1 VHARSFC
8 DSMSFRLVRIAAA
21 NVIAAILPVV
31 LALIFQKYSVRGITE
46 GTQVASGDK
55 LSMTSRERVLSALE
69 HERPDRVPIDLG
81 GSICTSINVMAYQK
95 LKGYLDFKD
104 PRSRVSNI
112 LLFVP
117 EVEEEMRQKLHIDVV
132 ALDRLEASPGV
143 MRTEVWKELSLPNGE
158 PAFFPDGFEPVV
170 RDDGT
175 WELYHEG
182 VQKGMLSPLSG
193 SFVPTYF
200 PLKGA
205 GLEYLEEYDLS
216 PLDKGELELLGRK
229 ARDLY
234 ERTTYAIFG
243 WLGGSVFEATHY
255 LLGFDEAMLRF
266 VDDRTFMARLFER
279 LTEQAVRNVELYLD
293 AVGPYIQ
300 VIGFYDDFGIQT
312 GPMISPSLFREL
324 VKPQLKKIFGRV
336 HELSEARVFLHSCG
350 SVYEFIEDFIEVG
363 VDILNPV
370 QTSAFNMAPDLL
382 KEEFGDRIVFWG
394 GGCDVQRV
402 LPLGTPGEVRADVR
416 KRVEVLGRGGGFV
429 FAPIHN
435 ILADVP
441 PENVLAMYDEALQ
454 T

>member
-1 VHARSFC
+1 
-8 DSMSFRLVRIAAA
+8 
-21 NVIAAILPVV
+21 
-31 LALIFQKYSVRGITE
+31 
-46 GTQVASGDK
+46 
-55 LSMTSRERVLSALE
+55 MTSRERVLTALN
-69 HERPDRVPIDLG
+69 HHKPDRTPIDLG

-95 LKGYLDFKD
+95 LKGYLGLSD

-117 EVEEEMRQKLHIDVV
+117 EVEEEIRRILHVDVV
-132 ALDRLEASPGV
+132 ALDRLEAAPGV
-143 MRTEVWKELSLPNGE
+143 THTGVWKELYLPNGE
-158 PAFFPDGFEPVV
+158 PAYFPEGFKPVV

-182 VQKGMLSPLSG
+182 VQKGILSPLSG

-205 GLEYLEEYDLS
+205 GLEYLEEYDFS
-216 PLDKGELELLGRK
+216 PMDELELELLGRK

-234 ERTTYAIFG
+234 EQTEYAVFG

-255 LLGFDEAMLRF
+255 LLGFDEVMFRF
-266 VDDRTFMARLFER
+266 ADDRTFMVRLFER
-279 LTEQAVRNVELYLD
+279 LTEQTVRNVELYLD

-324 VKPQLKKIFGRV
+324 IKPHLKEIFDRV
-336 HELSEARVFLHSCG
+336 HELSDARVFLHSCG
-350 SVYEFIEDFIEVG
+350 SVYEFIEDFIETG

-370 QTSAFNMAPDLL
+370 QTSAFNMAPDTL
-382 KEEFGDRIVFWG
+382 KEKFGNRIAFWG

-402 LPLGTPGEVRADVR
+402 LPLGSPDDVR
-416 KRVEVLGRGGGFV
+416 RDVRERIGILGEGGGFV

-441 PENVLAMYDEALQ
+441 PENVAAMYGEVYEVSPMPPGQ
-454 T
+454 H

>member
-1 VHARSFC
+1 
-8 DSMSFRLVRIAAA
+8 M
-21 NVIAAILPVV
+21 
-31 LALIFQKYSVRGITE
+31 
-46 GTQVASGDK
+46 ASRDN
-55 LSMTSRERVLSALE
+55 LSMTSRERVLTALN
-69 HERPDRVPIDLG
+69 HSKPDRTPIDLG

-95 LKGYLDFKD
+95 LKGYFGLTD

-117 EVEEEMRQKLHIDVV
+117 EVEEEMRRKLHVDVV
-132 ALDRLEASPGV
+132 ALDRLEAAPGV
-143 MRTEVWKELSLPNGE
+143 LNTGVWKEHVLPNGE
-158 PAFFPDGFEPVV
+158 QAFFAESFEPVI

-182 VQKGMLSPLSG
+182 IQKGMLSPLSG

-200 PLKGA
+200 PLKNA
-205 GLEYLEEYDLS
+205 SLEYLEEYDFSLIDE
-216 PLDKGELELLGRK
+216 LELELLRRR

-234 ERTTYAIFG
+234 EQTEYAVFG

-255 LLGFDEAMLRF
+255 LLGFDEAMSRL
-266 VDDRTFMARLFER
+266 VDDRPFMMRLFER
-279 LTEQAVRNVELYLD
+279 LTEQTVRNVELYLD

-324 VKPQLKKIFGRV
+324 IKPHLKKIFDRV
-336 HELSEARVFLHSCG
+336 HELSDARVFLHTCG
-350 SVYEFIEDFIEVG
+350 SVYEFMEDFIEVG

-370 QTSAFNMAPDLL
+370 QTSAFNMAPDIL
-382 KEEFGDRIVFWG
+382 KEKFGNRIVFWG

-402 LPLGTPGEVRADVR
+402 LPLGSPEDVR
-416 KRVEVLGRGGGFV
+416 RDVRRRIGILGEGGGFV

-435 ILADVP
+435 ILVDIP
-441 PENVLAMYDEALQ
+441 PENVSAMYEEAYSV
-454 T
+454 